1 MAAEFGGRR
10 QIPSLAYTLAY
21 LGAGVGGIGMGWL
34 ADRTGPRVPV
44 LIGGTML
51 GLGAWA
57 ASAGG
62 ELQLLAC
69 YGLMMGLFGQ
79 SGGFTPLAGNIAGWF
94 EARRGEALALVIAGN
109 ALGGFVWPQVFRF
122 LLPSLGW
129 RDTLML
135 YGGWAAASMILL
147 SLYIRPPPGRAGR
160 GRHRPREDFSSLPYP
175 SRVVMGLICL
185 AGLTCCAPMSMPL
198 VQMVG
203 YCADLGIAVERG
215 TEAVSLILLVAIASA
230 FAAGRIAGRI
240 GVLPV
245 MLFLSGLQALALAVL
260 QVVGGV
266 PGLFLAAVLL
276 GIPFLALVQLYTLL
290 LRQLYGANLAT
301 WRLGVVMMF
310 TLGGMALGGWLGGV
324 IYDATLRYEPAFQA
338 GIALNLVNF
347 LAIAT
352 LAVGIRR
359 RAAIA

>member
-135 YGGWAAASMILL
+135 YG
-147 SLYIRPPPGRAGR
+147 R
-160 GRHRPREDFSSLPYP
+160 
-175 SRVVMGLICL
+175 
-185 AGLTCCAPMSMPL
+185 
-198 VQMVG
+198 
-203 YCADLGIAVERG
+203 
-215 TEAVSLILLVAIASA
+215 
-230 FAAGRIAGRI
+230 
-240 GVLPV
+240 
-245 MLFLSGLQALALAVL
+245 
-260 QVVGGV
+260 
-266 PGLFLAAVLL
+266 
-276 GIPFLALVQLYTLL
+276 
-290 LRQLYGANLAT
+290 
-301 WRLGVVMMF
+301 
-310 TLGGMALGGWLGGV
+310 
-324 IYDATLRYEPAFQA
+324 
-338 GIALNLVNF
+338 
-347 LAIAT
+347 
-352 LAVGIRR
+352 
-359 RAAIA
+359 